1 MYYYNNYMGGYPN
14 GYPSSNYPPQMSMN
28 YSTCVT
34 SSDYDAFYAKHD
46 AYEAMGIADQI
57 NAYQN
62 QLNQYIQQP
71 GYYVPPQ
78 NTANQGNNYGVSTYP
93 FKPYIDTIDKQ
104 PLIPFNPTLVK
115 LDEKHERIKKLN
127 KPYYEMND
135 DEKSEMI
142 KCCSRYKRRHGL
154 ASDAFVDYGK
164 ALEDEIDFVKGVEF
178 EKVEEKKEE
187 PKPEPIQP
195 QIQPQQ
201 YYNPQQMMAQ
211 PQPYYQPQPMMV
223 QPQPYYQPLPTNPVF
238 QQQPQYSYTPYGS
251 AFGVPRQ
258 NQMVQPPQQNVGIH
272 ITGSPLDQI
281 KVQAQQYANSAP
293 QYFEN
298 IKNTVKMM
306 PYTPGSPSL
315 NQGQLPT
322 NPVFQQQPTVN
333 SGMGYPQYNPYI
345 SNRYNYTPAY
355 TMDRAAYDQYYN
367 NQLNNDLYGNV
378 GEFDVEELFRQAILT
393 EGELL
398 RRRANTPIGY
408 YDNGVYRY
416 DEEARA
422 KYKEYMD
429 DQYRKQV
436 DLNIRISK
444 ACHKDDGVTDEQIRM
459 MYDPIYRNSQTKTN
473 MPITCVGENDMIPDE
488 LAAKLKTPIIDKDP
502 TIGQYNRMMQQ
513 CNEYNAFASIHNRF
527 MQEIVA
533 DYGRDIRKLEAFAKI
548 KESHNKLLGLKPGES
563 VTGWDDFAARSG
575 PLCVEVA
582 KYKSKRYLNK
592 RIRKFD
598 KDNYCTR
605 VDIKTSIDA
614 LCNDDVIP
622 FEFKLKNKNG
632 KILNE
637 VMQGFIFTKE
647 DGVIPMMTP
656 PPGADQS
663 MSPEARAKMELERI
677 RANKI
682 AASRDMKDEFMAYAA
697 KGRNV

>member
-14 GYPSSNYPPQMSMN
+14 GYPSSNYPPQISIN

-34 SSDYDAFYAKHD
+34 SSDYDAFYTKHD

-71 GYYVPPQ
+71 GYYIPPQ
-78 NTANQGNNYGVSTYP
+78 NSGNQGNDYGVSTYP
-93 FKPYIDTIDKQ
+93 FKPYVDTIDKQ
-104 PLIPFNPTLVK
+104 PMIPFNPTLVK

-201 YYNPQQMMAQ
+201 YYNPQPMMAQ
-211 PQPYYQPQPMMV
+211 PQPYQQF
-223 QPQPYYQPLPTNPVF
+223 PTNPVF

-258 NQMVQPPQQNVGIH
+258 NQMVQPQPYYQQLPTNPVFQQQQYSYTPYGSAFGVPRQNQMVQQPQQNVGIH

-281 KVQAQQYANSAP
+281 KVQAQQYANSTP

-333 SGMGYPQYNPYI
+333 PNTGYP
-345 SNRYNYTPAY
+345 
-355 TMDRAAYDQYYN
+355 
-367 NQLNNDLYGNV
+367 
-378 GEFDVEELFRQAILT
+378 
-393 EGELL
+393 
-398 RRRANTPIGY
+398 
-408 YDNGVYRY
+408 
-416 DEEARA
+416 
-422 KYKEYMD
+422 
-429 DQYRKQV
+429 
-436 DLNIRISK
+436 
-444 ACHKDDGVTDEQIRM
+444 
-459 MYDPIYRNSQTKTN
+459 
-473 MPITCVGENDMIPDE
+473 
-488 LAAKLKTPIIDKDP
+488 
-502 TIGQYNRMMQQ
+502 
-513 CNEYNAFASIHNRF
+513 
-527 MQEIVA
+527 
-533 DYGRDIRKLEAFAKI
+533 
-548 KESHNKLLGLKPGES
+548 
-563 VTGWDDFAARSG
+563 
-575 PLCVEVA
+575 
-582 KYKSKRYLNK
+582 
-592 RIRKFD
+592 
-598 KDNYCTR
+598 
-605 VDIKTSIDA
+605 
-614 LCNDDVIP
+614 
-622 FEFKLKNKNG
+622 
-632 KILNE
+632 
-637 VMQGFIFTKE
+637 
-647 DGVIPMMTP
+647 
-656 PPGADQS
+656 
-663 MSPEARAKMELERI
+663 
-677 RANKI
+677 
-682 AASRDMKDEFMAYAA
+682 
-697 KGRNV
+697 

>member
-14 GYPSSNYPPQMSMN
+14 GYPSSNYPPQMQMN
-28 YSTCVT
+28 YSACVT

-46 AYEAMGIADQI
+46 AYEAMGIANQI
-57 NAYQN
+57 NTYQN

-78 NTANQGNNYGVSTYP
+78 NVANQGNNYGVSTYP
-93 FKPYIDTIDKQ
+93 FKPYVDTIDKQ
-104 PLIPFNPTLVK
+104 PMIPFNPTLVK

-201 YYNPQQMMAQ
+201 YYNPQ
-211 PQPYYQPQPMMV
+211 PMMV

-258 NQMVQPPQQNVGIH
+258 NQMIQQPQQNVGIH

-333 SGMGYPQYNPYI
+333 SNIGYPQYNPYI
-345 SNRYNYTPAY
+345 SNRYNYSPAY

-436 DLNIRISK
+436 ELNIRISK
-444 ACHKDDGVTDEQIRM
+444 ACHQDDGVTDEQIRM

-502 TIGQYNRMMQQ
+502 TIGQYNRMVQQ
-513 CNEYNAFASIHNRF
+513 WNEYNAFASIHNRF

-592 RIRKFD
+592 RIRRFD
-598 KDNYCTR
+598 KDNFCTR

-614 LCNDDVIP
+614 LCHDDAIP
-622 FEFKLKNKNG
+622 LEFQLKNNSG
-632 KILNE
+632 EVLNK
-637 VMQGFIFTKE
+637 VIQGYLFTKE
-647 DGVIPMMTP
+647 DGIIPMMTP

-663 MSPEARAKMELERI
+663 MSPEARAKMELARI
-677 RANKI
+677 TAGKN
-682 AASRDMKDEFMAYAA
+682 ASRDMKDEFIAYAA